1 MRIVL
6 AVEYDG
12 RAFSGWQ
19 IQPSVLTV
27 QAELERAVSKMA
39 GEPVRIHA
47 AGRTDAG
54 VHASRQIVH
63 FDTDVQRPLTAWV
76 RGVNSFLPAGVSV
89 LWSKAVSPD
98 FHARFSA
105 EARYYRY
112 LLLVHPVR
120 PSLWAGKIGWVHQ
133 PLDATQMAV
142 AAETLLGE
150 HDFSSFRAAEC
161 QAKTPVKFMQDIRIQ
176 QSGSLL
182 VFDFCASAFL
192 HHMVR
197 NIMGALI
204 HVGKGNQP
212 SDWMKELLESKNR
225 ELAPPT
231 FMPDGLYLS
240 GVKYPSI
247 YRLDSEPERRY
258 EWI

>member
-19 IQPSVLTV
+19 IQPSVVTV
-27 QAELERAVSKMA
+27 QSVLEQAISKMA
-39 GEPVRIHA
+39 GEAIRVHA

-54 VHASRQIVH
+54 VHATRQIVH
-63 FDTDVQRPLTAWV
+63 FDTNANRPLTAWV
-76 RGVNSFLPAGVSV
+76 RGVNSFLPAGISV
-89 LWSKAVSPD
+89 LWSSAVSD
-98 FHARFSA
+98 EFHARFSA
-105 EARYYRY
+105 MARYYRY

-120 PSLWAGKIGWVHQ
+120 PALFAGRVGWVHQ
-133 PLDATQMAV
+133 PLNVTEMT
-142 AAETLLGE
+142 AAAAHLLGE

-161 QAKTPVKFMQDIRIQ
+161 QAKTPVKLMNTIQ
-176 QSGSLL
+176 LRQSGNMLA
-182 VFDFCASAFL
+182 VDFCASAFL

-212 SDWMKELLESKNR
+212 ADWMMELLAAKDR
-225 ELAPPT
+225 EKAPPT
-231 FMPDGLYLS
+231 FMPDGLYLT
-240 GVKYPSI
+240 GVKYPAH
-247 YRLDSEPERRY
+247 YELGSEPDARY